1 MTYKEYKIA
10 VVGFYQIND
19 SYNGASEVSL
29 SLYDSL
35 NCRKKLFDL
44 KNPELLD
51 SNPFFIF
58 FYSYLIKPFRIL
70 FQVKKVLN
78 FLNKSKKNEGLF
90 DGRAEK
96 ILFFNDEEIHLIGN
110 ASMTYENVSV
120 SSNVIIFNPQNGK
133 LTSGW

>member
-35 NCRKKLFDL
+35 NCKKKLFDL

-58 FYSYLIKPFRIL
+58 FYSYLIKPLRIL

-78 FLNKSKKNEGLF
+78 FLNKSKKKNYYNRGCELDWIF
-90 DGRAEK
+90 IYFYQNNK
-96 ILFFNDEEIHLIGN
+96 IF
-110 ASMTYENVSV
+110 S
-120 SSNVIIFNPQNGK
+120 
-133 LTSGW
+133 